1 MSLIQ
6 PGLQSQALLGRNRLL
21 RAMID
26 DIADAARAPLDG
38 RERVVAAALESHLHE
53 AGVLDGVSCPC
64 DPARYTRHL
73 LYSDPDGGYAVVA
86 IVWRPGQMSP
96 VHGHRTWCALGIA
109 GGVLTE
115 TFFELQGE
123 EVRPVGCVTRR
134 AGDVSHAPPSREAI
148 HRIANLGTQEAVSI
162 HIYGVSFD
170 SFGDGVNHVWAA

>member
-1 MSLIQ
+1 MNLIQ
-6 PGLQSQALLGRNRLL
+6 IGAQSQTLLGRNPLL

-26 DIADAARAPLDG
+26 DIADAARAPLAG
-38 RERVVAAALESHLHE
+38 RERVVAAALARHLHE
-53 AGVLDGVSCPC
+53 PGVLDGVSCPC

-73 LYSDPDGGYAVVA
+73 LYADPNDEYAVVA

-96 VHGHRTWCALGIA
+96 VHGHRAWCALGIA
-109 GGVLTE
+109 AGLLTE
-115 TFFELQGE
+115 TFFELQGDQ
-123 EVRPVGCVTRR
+123 VRPVTCVARR

-148 HRIANLGTQEAVSI
+148 HRIANLGTEEAVSI